1 MRAIML
7 AAGVGQRLFGGD
19 PNAKPKSLLEFGGKT
34 LIERHLAAIKA
45 AGIAD
50 LTLVVGYR
58 ADELRAAIQAL
69 DKDGFV
75 SFVENP
81 DYREGSSVSL
91 WCARDVLR
99 GGSEVVFMDADVLYH
114 TEVLAR
120 LVRSGVANCLSY
132 DRDIEPGDE
141 PVKICLK
148 GGIPAEFGKIV
159 SETFD
164 GFGEWV
170 GFLKLTPAIAS
181 QLADR
186 LDHFMQNGGRNRPME
201 DAVRELVREL
211 PPGTF
216 GIADVSDLPWTEI
229 DFPEDVAKARDQVLP
244 AIEQVGK

>member
-19 PNAKPKSLLEFGGKT
+19 PTAKPKSLLEFGGKT

-75 SFVENP
+75 GFVENP
-81 DYREGSSVSL
+81 DYREGSAVSL
-91 WCARDVLR
+91 WCARHVLR
-99 GGSEVVFMDADVLYH
+99 GGGEVVFMDADVLYH
-114 TEVLAR
+114 TDVLGR
-120 LVRSGVANCLSY
+120 LVRSDVANCLAY

-148 GGIPAEFGKIV
+148 DGIPAEFGKIV
-159 SETFD
+159 SDTFD

-181 QLADR
+181 QLADL
-186 LDHFMQNGGRNRPME
+186 LDHFMQDGGRNRPME

-244 AIEQVGK
+244 AIERT

>member
-34 LIERHLAAIKA
+34 LIERHLAAIKNV
-45 AGIAD
+45 GIAD

-58 ADELRAAIQAL
+58 ADELRRAIQAL
-69 DKDGFV
+69 DTDGFV
-75 SFVENP
+75 RFVENP

-91 WCARDVLR
+91 WCARDILR
-99 GGSEVVFMDADVLYH
+99 SGSDVVFMDADVLYH
-114 TEVLAR
+114 IDVLGR
-120 LVRSGVANCLSY
+120 LVRSDIANCLSY
-132 DRDIEPGDE
+132 DRNIEPGDE

-148 GGIPAEFGKIV
+148 DGIPAEFGKIV
-159 SETFD
+159 SNTFD

-170 GFLKLTPAIAS
+170 GFLKLSPAIAE

-186 LDHFMQNGGRNRPME
+186 LDDFVQHGGRNRPME
-201 DAVRELVREL
+201 DAVRDLVRGL
-211 PPGTF
+211 PAGTF

-229 DFPEDVAKARDQVLP
+229 DFPEDVVKARDQILP
-244 AIEQVGK
+244 AIEP